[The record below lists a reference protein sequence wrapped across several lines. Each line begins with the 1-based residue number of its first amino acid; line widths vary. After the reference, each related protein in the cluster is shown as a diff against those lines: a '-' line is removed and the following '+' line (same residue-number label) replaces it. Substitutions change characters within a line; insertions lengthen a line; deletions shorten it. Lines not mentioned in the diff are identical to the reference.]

1 MDNLEHRL
9 VRCFSSVFP
18 ELNEDQIRNNEDQI
32 RNASV
37 DSVPDWHSLASVTL
51 ISVVQ
56 EEFGVQVGLTDLP
69 NLVSF
74 SAVQN
79 YVQHH
84 AAS

>member
-1 MDNLEHRL
+1 MDNLEDRL
-9 VRCFSSVFP
+9 VRCFLSVFP
-18 ELNEDQIRNNEDQI
+18 NLNEEQI
-32 RNASV
+32 RNANV
-37 DSVPDWHSLASVTL
+37 DSVPGWHSLASVTL

-84 AAS
+84 VAA

>member
-18 ELNEDQIRNNEDQI
+18 ELNEDQIRN
-32 RNASV
+32 ASV

-51 ISVVQ
+51 VSVVQ

-84 AAS
+84 TAS

>member
-1 MDNLEHRL
+1 MHNLEQMQDLENRL

-18 ELNEDQIRNNEDQI
+18 DLSEEQIRH
-32 RNASV
+32 ASIE
-37 DSVPDWHSLASVTL
+37 SIPGWHSLASVTL

-56 EEFGVQVGLTDLP
+56 EEFGVQVSLADLP

-74 SAVQN
+74 SAMQT

-84 AAS
+84 VTS

>member
-1 MDNLEHRL
+1 MDNLDNRL

-18 ELNEDQIRNNEDQI
+18 DLNEDQI

-37 DSVPDWHSLASVTL
+37 ESVSDWHSLSSVTL
-51 ISVVQ
+51 IAVLQ
-56 EEFGVQVGLTDLP
+56 EEFGLQVDLADLP

-79 YVQHH
+79 YVRIHNV
-84 AAS
+84 AS

>member
-1 MDNLEHRL
+1 MNNLEHRL

-18 ELNEDQIRNNEDQI
+18 ALSEDQI

-69 NLVSF
+69 DLVSF
-74 SAVQN
+74 SAVQD

-84 AAS
+84 ATS

>member
-18 ELNEDQIRNNEDQI
+18 ELNEDQIRN
-32 RNASV
+32 ASI
-37 DSVPDWHSLASVTL
+37 DSLPDWHSLASVTL

>member
-18 ELNEDQIRNNEDQI
+18 ELNEDQI

-79 YVQHH
+79 YVQHL
-84 AAS
+84 ATS

>member
-1 MDNLEHRL
+1 MHNLDEMQDLEQRL

-18 ELNEDQIRNNEDQI
+18 DLSEEQI
-32 RNASV
+32 RNASIE
-37 DSVPDWHSLASVTL
+37 SVPGWHSLASVTL

-56 EEFGVQVGLTDLP
+56 EEFGVQVSLADLP

-74 SAVQN
+74 AAVQN

-84 AAS
+84 LAS

>member
-18 ELNEDQIRNNEDQI
+18 GLNEDQI

-79 YVQHH
+79 YVRHH
-84 AAS
+84 AAT

>member
-18 ELNEDQIRNNEDQI
+18 ELNEDQIRN
-32 RNASV
+32 ASV
-37 DSVPDWHSLASVTL
+37 DSVADWHSLASVTL

-69 NLVSF
+69 NLMSF

>member
-18 ELNEDQIRNNEDQI
+18 ELSEDQI

-37 DSVPDWHSLASVTL
+37 DSVADWHSLASVTL

-56 EEFGVQVGLTDLP
+56 EEFGVQVGLMDLP

>member
-1 MDNLEHRL
+1 MNNLEHRL

-18 ELNEDQIRNNEDQI
+18 ALSEDQI

-37 DSVPDWHSLASVTL
+37 DSVPGWHSLASVTL

-84 AAS
+84 ATS

>member
-18 ELNEDQIRNNEDQI
+18 DLNEDQIRK
-32 RNASV
+32 ASV
-37 DSVPDWHSLASVTL
+37 DSVPGWHSLASVTL

-56 EEFGVQVGLTDLP
+56 EEFGVQVDLSDLP
-69 NLVSF
+69 NLISF
-74 SAVQN
+74 AAVQN

-84 AAS
+84 VAT

>member
-18 ELNEDQIRNNEDQI
+18 ELSEDQI

-37 DSVPDWHSLASVTL
+37 DSVADWHSLASVTL

>member
-1 MDNLEHRL
+1 MHNLEQLQNLELRL

-18 ELNEDQIRNNEDQI
+18 DLNEEQI
-32 RNASV
+32 RNASIE
-37 DSVPDWHSLASVTL
+37 SVPEWHSLASVTL

-56 EEFGVQVGLTDLP
+56 EEFGVQVSLTDLP
-69 NLVSF
+69 SLVSF

-84 AAS
+84 VAS

>member
-1 MDNLEHRL
+1 MDNLEDRL
-9 VRCFSSVFP
+9 VRCFLSVFP
-18 ELNEDQIRNNEDQI
+18 DLNEEQI
-32 RNASV
+32 RNANV
-37 DSVPDWHSLASVTL
+37 DSVPGWHSLASVTL

-84 AAS
+84 VAA

>member
-1 MDNLEHRL
+1 MDNLEDRL

-18 ELNEDQIRNNEDQI
+18 SLNEDEI

-37 DSVPDWHSLASVTL
+37 DSVPGWHSLASVTL

-79 YVQHH
+79 YVRHH
-84 AAS
+84 AAT

>member
-1 MDNLEHRL
+1 MNNLEHRL

-18 ELNEDQIRNNEDQI
+18 ALSEDQI

-69 NLVSF
+69 DLVSF

-84 AAS
+84 ATS